1 MQRKFLFVLAG
12 LAYVVIFNLN
22 CTKIDTTQLG
32 GEILPAVDNV
42 YTFADTLFIDASR
55 EPLDED
61 SIKINLSEPHL
72 LGNINNDPI
81 FGKTKAD
88 IFVQLKPSFFPFYF
102 GNPSDTINPFF
113 NPKTHFDSAFICLSY
128 SGFYGDSSKPQHFK
142 VYQLDEGTTNFSDT
156 ISHSLNFQPD
166 RPLTNLIGEATIYQ
180 PDLKNYVYLKTSKK
194 DSITRQIR
202 IKLNSS
208 FLNAIQLGDTVSN
221 SSFNFFNSD
230 SIFKKA
236 YRGFAIVA
244 DGTNS
249 ANGLFYINLT
259 DSATRLE
266 VHYVAGYANKLDT
279 TFSSFKLSNGNFFNV
294 TASASANYVRRDTS
308 ASEFPRSPDPTAL
321 YIQSSPSGSAV
332 RLKVP
337 GLSGMTNRIIHR
349 AEIIVEQ
356 IAGSTGNDVFSA
368 PQYLYLD
375 LIDSGK
381 TRKYK
386 PIYYDLNNTQSYDPD
401 NFISFFPTQGID
413 QNYFGGFKRVME
425 DGLGIRAYY
434 NFNVTRYVQSLVTK
448 GGINYNF
455 RLFAPYNIYYYGL
468 KLPYKN
474 NLAYG
479 RVKIGNGNNAKYR
492 LRMRIIYSK
501 I

>member
-1 MQRKFLFVLAG
+1 MQRKFLFLLAG
-12 LAYVVIFNLN
+12 LACVIIFNWN

-32 GEILPAVDNV
+32 GDILPAVDNV
-42 YTFADTLFIDASR
+42 YTFADTLLIDASR

-61 SIKINLSEPHL
+61 TIKIERSEPHI

-88 IFVQLKPSFFPFYF
+88 IFVQLKPTFFPFYF
-102 GNPSDTINPFF
+102 GNFGDTINPFF
-113 NPKTHFDSAFICLSY
+113 NSKTHFDSAFICLSY
-128 SGFYGDSSKPQHFK
+128 SAFFGDTSKAQHFK
-142 VYQLDEGTTNFSDT
+142 VYQLDEGTTNFYDT
-156 ISHSLNFQPD
+156 TSHYLNFQPD
-166 RPLTNLIGEATIYQ
+166 RPMNKLIGEATIYQ

-208 FLNAIQLGDTVSN
+208 FLSSIQLGDTISN
-221 SSFNFFNSD
+221 SSFNFFRND
-230 SIFKKA
+230 SSFKKA
-236 YRGFAIVA
+236 YKGFAIVA
-244 DGTNS
+244 DGANS
-249 ANGLFYINLT
+249 ANGLFYINLD

-266 VHYVAGYANKLDT
+266 VHYVAGNANKLDT
-279 TFSSFKLSNGNFFNV
+279 AFSSFRLSNGSFFNV
-294 TASASANYVRRDTS
+294 SSSASANYVLRDTS
-308 ASEFPRSPDPTAL
+308 SSEFPRSPDPTAL
-321 YIQSSPSGSAV
+321 YIQSAPSGSAV

-337 GLSGMTNRIIHR
+337 GLAGMTNRIIHR

-375 LIDSGK
+375 LIDSGN

-401 NFISFFPTQGID
+401 NFISFFPAQGID
-413 QNYFGGFKRVME
+413 QNYFGGFKRVMQ
-425 DGLGIRAYY
+425 DGAGIRSYY
-434 NFNVTRYVQSLVTK
+434 NFNVTRYVQSLLTK

-455 RLFAPYNIYYYGL
+455 RLFAPYNIRYYGM
-468 KLPYKN
+468 KLTYKN

-479 RVKIGNGNNAKYR
+479 RVKIGNGSNAKYR
-492 LRMRIIYSK
+492 LRMRIVYSK
-501 I
+501 L

>member
-1 MQRKFLFVLAG
+1 
-12 LAYVVIFNLN
+12 
-22 CTKIDTTQLG
+22 
-32 GEILPAVDNV
+32 
-42 YTFADTLFIDASR
+42 
-55 EPLDED
+55 
-61 SIKINLSEPHL
+61 
-72 LGNINNDPI
+72 
-81 FGKTKAD
+81 
-88 IFVQLKPSFFPFYF
+88 
-102 GNPSDTINPFF
+102 
-113 NPKTHFDSAFICLSY
+113 
-128 SGFYGDSSKPQHFK
+128 
-142 VYQLDEGTTNFSDT
+142 
-156 ISHSLNFQPD
+156 
-166 RPLTNLIGEATIYQ
+166 
-180 PDLKNYVYLKTSKK
+180 
-194 DSITRQIR
+194 
-202 IKLNSS
+202 
-208 FLNAIQLGDTVSN
+208 
-221 SSFNFFNSD
+221 
-230 SIFKKA
+230 
-236 YRGFAIVA
+236 
-244 DGTNS
+244 
-249 ANGLFYINLT
+249 
-259 DSATRLE
+259 
-266 VHYVAGYANKLDT
+266 
-279 TFSSFKLSNGNFFNV
+279 
-294 TASASANYVRRDTS
+294 
-308 ASEFPRSPDPTAL
+308 
-321 YIQSSPSGSAV
+321 
-332 RLKVP
+332 
-337 GLSGMTNRIIHR
+337 MTNRIIHR

-375 LIDSGK
+375 LIDSGN

>member
-1 MQRKFLFVLAG
+1 VQRKFLFLLAG
-12 LAYVVIFNLN
+12 LACVIIFNWN

-32 GEILPAVDNV
+32 GDILPAVDNV
-42 YTFADTLFIDASR
+42 YTFADTLLIDASR

-61 SIKINLSEPHL
+61 TIKIERSEPHI

-88 IFVQLKPSFFPFYF
+88 IFVQLKPTFFPFYF
-102 GNPSDTINPFF
+102 GNFGDTINPFF
-113 NPKTHFDSAFICLSY
+113 NSKTHFDSAFICLSY
-128 SGFYGDSSKPQHFK
+128 SAFFGDTSKAQHFK
-142 VYQLDEGTTNFSDT
+142 VYQLDEGTTNFYDT
-156 ISHSLNFQPD
+156 TSHYLNFQPD
-166 RPLTNLIGEATIYQ
+166 RPMNKLIGEATIYQ

-208 FLNAIQLGDTVSN
+208 FLSSIQLGDTISN
-221 SSFNFFNSD
+221 SSFNFFRND
-230 SIFKKA
+230 SSFKKA
-236 YRGFAIVA
+236 YKGFAIVA
-244 DGTNS
+244 DGANS
-249 ANGLFYINLT
+249 ANGLFYINLD

-266 VHYVAGYANKLDT
+266 VHYVAGNANKLDT
-279 TFSSFKLSNGNFFNV
+279 AFSSFRLSNGSFFNV
-294 TASASANYVRRDTS
+294 SSSASANYVLRDTS
-308 ASEFPRSPDPTAL
+308 SSEFPRSPDPTAL
-321 YIQSSPSGSAV
+321 YIQSAPSGSAV

-337 GLSGMTNRIIHR
+337 GLAGMTNRIIHR

-375 LIDSGK
+375 LIDSGN

-401 NFISFFPTQGID
+401 NFISFFPAQGID

-425 DGLGIRAYY
+425 DGAGIRSYY
-434 NFNVTRYVQSLVTK
+434 NFNVTRYVQSLLTK

-455 RLFAPYNIYYYGL
+455 RLFAPYNIRYYGM
-468 KLPYKN
+468 KLTYKN

-479 RVKIGNGNNAKYR
+479 RVKIGNGSNAKYR
-492 LRMRIIYSK
+492 LRMRIVYSK
-501 I
+501 L